1 MNLDDP
7 KLTAYVLGELTTEE
21 RAEIEAALA
30 ESPKLR
36 AEVDALQN
44 TAKQV
49 DVALASEKEPSL
61 SSSQSRALAQAM
73 NPKLEKTR
81 PFSLARW
88 ILWGGVTACCAVVL
102 AGVFLPA
109 LSKAKSRSSRVAA
122 LNAAR
127 LAQVERELDD
137 STEEY
142 SKISPSDWISSKESP
157 LSTFSIDVD
166 TASYSNVRRFL
177 NGGSLPPSDA
187 VRIEELLNYFRY
199 DYPQPKGSDPFSVN
213 VEVGSAPWASAH
225 RLVRIGLKAKDVSLE
240 KRPRANL
247 VFLVDVSGSMEQEN
261 KLPLVKRSLKL
272 LVDQMGENDSIAMV
286 TYAGNAGI
294 ALQPTSAANR
304 DSIKRVIDRL
314 EAGGSTHGS
323 AGIQAAYE
331 LALQRFVKGGI
342 NRVLLCTD
350 GDFNVGVTTD
360 SDLLGLITEKAKSGV
375 FLSVLGFGMGNLKDS
390 KLELLA
396 DKGNGNYAYIDSFAE
411 ARRVFVEQMSG
422 TLQTVAKDV
431 KIQVEFS
438 PAKVQAYRLI
448 GYENRRLAA
457 KDFNNDAKDAGEIGA
472 GHAVTALYEIIPVGV
487 PVAGDSGEPLRYQ
500 SDSATETPL
509 PAPKTVRDRALTP
522 TAESELLFVKLRYK
536 QPEADTSSLI
546 SLPVTDHGKRF
557 EQASA
562 DFRFAA
568 AVAGFGMRLRN
579 SPGSANFPMSEVSKL
594 AEQSLGTKAD
604 ASRAEF
610 IDLVRAAGRLGR

>member
-187 VRIEELLNYFRY
+187 VRIEELLNAVELEHRRL
-199 DYPQPKGSDPFSVN
+199 DAVRTFSR
-213 VEVGSAPWASAH
+213 GMTQ
-225 RLVRIGLKAKDVSLE
+225 RL
-240 KRPRANL
+240 
-247 VFLVDVSGSMEQEN
+247 
-261 KLPLVKRSLKL
+261 
-272 LVDQMGENDSIAMV
+272 SIARALLARPDIIFLDEPYSGLDPHAMDILDSLIAQV
-286 TYAGNAGI
+286 RDQHTFVMISHDLAKGLELCSHALILAKGRVVLFEEKEAIDPEAFSATYRK
-294 ALQPTSAANR
+294 T
-304 DSIKRVIDRL
+304 V
-314 EAGGSTHGS
+314 
-323 AGIQAAYE
+323 
-331 LALQRFVKGGI
+331 
-342 NRVLLCTD
+342 
-350 GDFNVGVTTD
+350 
-360 SDLLGLITEKAKSGV
+360 
-375 FLSVLGFGMGNLKDS
+375 GMG
-390 KLELLA
+390 
-396 DKGNGNYAYIDSFAE
+396 
-411 ARRVFVEQMSG
+411 
-422 TLQTVAKDV
+422 
-431 KIQVEFS
+431 
-438 PAKVQAYRLI
+438 
-448 GYENRRLAA
+448 
-457 KDFNNDAKDAGEIGA
+457 
-472 GHAVTALYEIIPVGV
+472 
-487 PVAGDSGEPLRYQ
+487 
-500 SDSATETPL
+500 
-509 PAPKTVRDRALTP
+509 
-522 TAESELLFVKLRYK
+522 
-536 QPEADTSSLI
+536 
-546 SLPVTDHGKRF
+546 
-557 EQASA
+557 
-562 DFRFAA
+562 
-568 AVAGFGMRLRN
+568 
-579 SPGSANFPMSEVSKL
+579 VS
-594 AEQSLGTKAD
+594 
-604 ASRAEF
+604 
-610 IDLVRAAGRLGR
+610 